1 MGSHGRLLMKKNCL
15 SVALLPTPW
24 SPRDT
29 NPVILPKQSVSF
41 TKVLFCLQR
50 RIKQDFHEMV
60 KLTKRAVWVDLL
72 LSGHILQEH
81 FLWRTPAEKAEDS
94 AAAEGTTDAEIKYL
108 PNQIRYIFFYT
119 VPLRSWEIL

>member
-1 MGSHGRLLMKKNCL
+1 
-15 SVALLPTPW
+15 
-24 SPRDT
+24 
-29 NPVILPKQSVSF
+29 
-41 TKVLFCLQR
+41 
-50 RIKQDFHEMV
+50 MV